1 MSPWNWIAIAAGI
14 VGLLWLAGVF
24 IAISQTEED
33 QAEADKEKLLRQA
46 SEDAEKRPRVKAISQ
61 PLSSIH
67 RTHYEP

>member
-1 MSPWNWIAIAAGI
+1 MNPWNWIAIAAGI

-24 IAISQTEED
+24 IAISQIDDDQTE
-33 QAEADKEKLLRQA
+33 AEKEELLRKA
-46 SEDAEKRPRVKAISQ
+46 GEDAEKRPRVKAISQ